1 MNDYIN
7 YIKKLLQKGGPD
19 PSEYDT
25 FNRCIDVVAS
35 QVRVGKISKEEIKV
49 IQTAFGKTFCTE
61 TMQGFAYVKP
71 HGYAGDFEIIHRI
84 YQEWLSPDPQ
94 LVKWD
99 YYFHAQ
105 AAPRAVRNRM
115 QYFKDLLKNLES
127 KNKDTDIK
135 VLNVGS
141 GPCDDIYE
149 YLDENNSGKIF
160 FECVDRDPKAIDFAR
175 NMCGKY
181 LNQIHF
187 HNQNIFKFRSDKQFK
202 LIWSAG
208 LFDYLDD
215 KAFKILLKRLCSML
229 SEGGELVIGN
239 FSHNNPTRN
248 YMEIFGEWSLIYRSE
263 EELKSLALDSGI
275 EGKHIKICQEPE
287 RVNLFLHIKAG

>member
-94 LVKWD
+94 LVNGIIIFMPKGRPGC
-99 YYFHAQ
+99 Q
-105 AAPRAVRNRM
+105 NRNSI
-115 QYFKDLLKNLES
+115 LK
-127 KNKDTDIK
+127 I
-135 VLNVGS
+135 
-141 GPCDDIYE
+141 
-149 YLDENNSGKIF
+149 
-160 FECVDRDPKAIDFAR
+160 
-175 NMCGKY
+175 
-181 LNQIHF
+181 
-187 HNQNIFKFRSDKQFK
+187 
-202 LIWSAG
+202 
-208 LFDYLDD
+208 
-215 KAFKILLKRLCSML
+215 
-229 SEGGELVIGN
+229 
-239 FSHNNPTRN
+239 
-248 YMEIFGEWSLIYRSE
+248 
-263 EELKSLALDSGI
+263 
-275 EGKHIKICQEPE
+275 
-287 RVNLFLHIKAG
+287 

>member
-1 MNDYIN
+1 MDNYIH

-84 YQEWLSPDPQ
+84 YQEWLSPDPH

-99 YYFHAQ
+99 YYFHAWQ
-105 AAPRAVRNRM
+105 RLAVRNRM

-127 KNKDTDIK
+127 KNKDTDK
-135 VLNVGS
+135 CLNVGS
-141 GPCDDIYE
+141 GPATI
-149 YLDENNSGKIF
+149 ST
-160 FECVDRDPKAIDFAR
+160 
-175 NMCGKY
+175 
-181 LNQIHF
+181 
-187 HNQNIFKFRSDKQFK
+187 NI
-202 LIWSAG
+202 
-208 LFDYLDD
+208 
-215 KAFKILLKRLCSML
+215 
-229 SEGGELVIGN
+229 
-239 FSHNNPTRN
+239 
-248 YMEIFGEWSLIYRSE
+248 
-263 EELKSLALDSGI
+263 
-275 EGKHIKICQEPE
+275 
-287 RVNLFLHIKAG
+287 